1 LISCAIEALVWRA
14 LRLRVKF
21 ATKAARSRYA
31 NATGHQQL
39 SLAETGCAMRFTRR
53 ASRSAGARRR
63 FPATR
68 AGAKF
73 NPRWMKI
80 GENAREG

>member
-31 NATGHQQL
+31 TATGHQQL
-39 SLAETGCAMRFTRR
+39 SLAETDCAVRFRR
-53 ASRSAGARRR
+53 SGYRSADA
-63 FPATR
+63 PATISGDASGR
-68 AGAKF
+68 EIQS
-73 NPRWMKI
+73 PLD
-80 GENAREG
+80 ENRRDTREG